1 MARIG
6 RSVPI
11 QALNPPFNILI
22 PPQILWYALYD
33 TTTGELLSMGTDV
46 PTPPAGTDYTVV
58 GDWQMYDEVV
68 IWDSTLRIF
77 VQKPLDFVID
87 RVDDMLG
94 DSTLTAVWAALSSD
108 QSIAL
113 QQRIALLLGPF
124 RYRFAFQGVD
134 IIGGI

>member
-1 MARIG
+1 MARSG

-11 QALNPPFNILI
+11 QALDQVFNQYTA
-22 PPQILWYALYD
+22 PQILWYALYD
-33 TTTGELLSMGTDV
+33 TTTGELLSMGTDI
-46 PTPPAGTDYTVV
+46 PNPPAGTAYTVV
-58 GDWQMYDEVV
+58 GDWGTYADTV
-68 IWDSTLRIF
+68 IWDPTQHIF
-77 VQKPLDFVID
+77 VPKPLDTVID
-87 RVDDMLG
+87 RVDDMIG

-134 IIGGI
+134 IVGAF